1 MLKKILIANRGEIAC
16 RIIKSTKKMSIAT
29 VAVYSEIDSNNQH
42 VKMADE
48 AYLLGGAAASDS
60 YLCGDK
66 IIEIAI
72 AAGADAIH
80 PGYGFLS
87 ENAAFA
93 KKCADAGVIFI
104 GPPASAITAMGLKSE
119 AKTLM
124 EKAKVPLVKGYHGD
138 NQDEGYLAKMA
149 DEIGY
154 PVMIK
159 ASAGGGGKGMRMVDT
174 AKDFKAA
181 LAACKRESINSF
193 GDDKMLIERFIT
205 SPRHIEMQIFADNH
219 DNIVHLFERDCS
231 IQRRHQKVL
240 EEAPAVGMTKDIRD
254 KMATA
259 AINAARAIGYQGAG
273 TVEFIV
279 ASNGNGDIGDFFFME
294 MNTRLQVEHPVSEM
308 ITNQDL
314 VEWQIRVAS
323 GEKLPLTQDQ
333 ITANGHAIEIR
344 LYAEDPDNDF
354 LPSSGRLHHFST
366 PNETRNIRV
375 DSAVIEGDEVSVYYD
390 PMIAKIITWGETR
403 DTALRHM
410 IMALTD
416 THIAGLNC
424 NRDFLLRILN
434 HDAFAKAK
442 LGTDFIENFKD
453 DILQKNADVGHDI
466 LAMAAIA
473 VIQTQQQQILSAARK
488 SNDPYSPWNMVN
500 SWRINDRAH
509 LDITINDDV
518 KDTLVRCYQQNDSY
532 SLIISSNEKSID
544 NIEIDNIE
552 IDIILKNYDDGYI
565 KAELNGKTIAAN
577 VIITDNNVTVT
588 MDMRTKI
595 LKIID
600 PMDNADQIIVND
612 NNLTAPMPGKITMLH
627 AKAGDKVKQGQPLLI
642 LEAMKMEHSIIA
654 PKDGVISEI
663 LYAKGD
669 QVEDGAQLVCFI
681 DNE

>member
-16 RIIKSTKKMSIAT
+16 RIIKSAKKMSIAT
-29 VAVYSEIDSNNQH
+29 IAVYSEIDSNNQH

-124 EKAKVPLVKGYHGD
+124 EKANVPLVPGYHGD
-138 NQDEGYLAKMA
+138 NQDEGYLAEMA

-219 DNIVHLFERDCS
+219 GNIVHLFERDCS

-240 EEAPAVGMTKDIRD
+240 EEAPAVGMSDDIRN
-254 KMATA
+254 KMAAA

-279 ASNGNGDIGDFFFME
+279 ASNDNGDIGNFFFME

-314 VEWQIRVAS
+314 VEWQIRVAG

-354 LPSSGRLHHFST
+354 LPSSGRLDHFST
-366 PNETRNIRV
+366 PNETSNIRV
-375 DSAVIEGDEVSVYYD
+375 DSAVVEGDEVSVYYD
-390 PMIAKIITWGETR
+390 PMIAKIIAWGEDR
-403 DTALRHM
+403 PAALRHM
-410 IMALTD
+410 IMALKD

-442 LGTDFIENFKD
+442 LGTDFIEKFKD
-453 DILQKNADVGHDI
+453 DILQKDTDVDHDI
-466 LAMAAIA
+466 LAMAVIA
-473 VIQTQQQQILSAARK
+473 VIQDQQRQILSAATR
-488 SNDPYSPWNMVN
+488 SNDPYSPWNMMN

-509 LDITINDDV
+509 LDITINDGIKDIIV
-518 KDTLVRCYQQNDSY
+518 KCYQQDDKY
-532 SLIISSNEKSID
+532 SLLLSTD
-544 NIEIDNIE
+544 GDIE
-552 IDIILKNYDDGYI
+552 IDIILKSYDDGYI

-612 NNLTAPMPGKITMLH
+612 DNLTAPMPGKITMLH
-627 AKAGDKVKQGQPLLI
+627 VKAGDMVTEGQPLLI

-681 DNE
+681 DDE